1 MAYISA
7 TEVKAIREELKK
19 EFPKYRFSVRKS
31 SGGLA
36 VSVSLTKGPKGLM
49 ETVGEK
55 YTGSGY
61 QSINH
66 YHTNMYGEYKGM
78 FDKILTTIKSAP
90 AKVGRGWYDNSDAMT
105 DYFDTAFYIHM
116 EVGRYGKGYTTV

>member
-7 TEVKAIREELKK
+7 TEVKAIREELKQ
-19 EFPKYRFSVRKS
+19 EFPKYRFSVRKQ
-31 SGGLA
+31 SGGLS
-36 VSVSLTKGPKGLM
+36 VGVSLTKGPKGLL
-49 ETVGEK
+49 EAVGEQFD
-55 YTGSGY
+55 GAGY

-66 YHTNMYGEYKGM
+66 YHTHMYGEYKGL
-78 FDKILTTIKSAP
+78 FDKILTAVKTAP

-105 DYFDTAFYIHM
+105 DYFDTAFYINI